1 MPAVIQRAFTPEG
14 ATFATTQ
21 WAARE
26 DDLFNGELW
35 KWLDSADGAT
45 VFPDWEQADR
55 QAVALRTPGVWVWAA
70 IRAALPCAAEGT
82 EGTEGT
88 EATQGT
94 LPAAGGVALR
104 GVEAARGVSP
114 ATMAAGSTKERIAAA
129 RHNRRVAHSRVSPTE
144 AYARLEERHL
154 D

>member
-70 IRAALPCAAEGT
+70 IRAALPCAAEKAT
-82 EGTEGT
+82 EGTRGP
-88 EATQGT
+88 
-94 LPAAGGVALR
+94 LPRPAWAVALR
-104 GVEAARGVSP
+104 GVEAARG
-114 ATMAAGSTKERIAAA
+114 
-129 RHNRRVAHSRVSPTE
+129 VSPTE